1 MPALRNVSTAS
12 TKATLLRVDSLPTAL
27 YSNRMHS
34 FQSSELLIVLL
45 AATAIALLFERL
57 RLQAVLG
64 FLLAGAVIGPHGLGL
79 VSDLESVHALAEI
92 GMIFL
97 MLTIGLEFS
106 FERLQGLKKLAIV
119 GGSAQILLSIL
130 VSMGF
135 AYLAGWGPYQGFVLG
150 SVIALSST
158 AVVFRNLLD
167 RAELDSQHGRIAVA
181 ILVFQDL
188 AVGPLL
194 IFITS
199 FGQPGGSVALSVLL
213 SLVKA
218 AALVGVLLLLSR
230 SVFPRI
236 MRWIALS
243 RSREIFLLAT
253 VLVCFGSSWLSAQLG
268 LSAALGAFFAG
279 IMLANTDYHHQI
291 AGEITPF
298 RHIFVSIFFISIG
311 LLFDAPFVVTHAAT
325 VVPLVGLVLFVN
337 WILLTG
343 IVLAF
348 GFSPRVAVVTGIIL
362 SQIGEFSFLLLETA
376 KKGGMVTDYFY
387 QNILSAAVLT
397 ILLTPLL
404 FNLVPGLMRL
414 TAKIPFF
421 GLAPDR
427 DGREERKKTRLLKNH
442 IVLCGYGTAGQ
453 DLAAALLLEGIPF
466 VVVEMNPHNI
476 RRAREHNLN
485 VIYGDVL
492 NEAVL
497 KEVALDKAKAIVVS
511 FGESSSVAQVVRSIR
526 RMGTD
531 AMIVIRARYE
541 RDVAWLY
548 ELGADVVVMEELEVS
563 AELLRVILGHL
574 EMDPSVIKTHLE
586 RIRAR
591 KEFLVEQNIL
601 KKLR

>member
-1 MPALRNVSTAS
+1 
-12 TKATLLRVDSLPTAL
+12 
-27 YSNRMHS
+27 MHS
-34 FQSSELLIVLL
+34 VQSTELLIVLV
-45 AATAIALLFERL
+45 AATAIALVFERL

-79 VSDLESVHALAEI
+79 LSDLDRIHGLAEI

-106 FERLQGLKKLAIV
+106 FERLQGLKRLAIL

-130 VSMGF
+130 VSAGF
-135 AYLAGWGPYQGFVLG
+135 ARLMGWSLYQGFVLG

-167 RAELDSQHGRIAVA
+167 RAELDTQHGRIAVA

-199 FGQPGGSVALSVLL
+199 FGGPADSMLQAVLL
-213 SLVKA
+213 SLGKA
-218 AALVGVLLLLSR
+218 AVLLGALLAVSR
-230 SVFPRI
+230 FFLPRL

-243 RSREIFLLAT
+243 KSREIFLLST
-253 VLVCFGSSWLSAQLG
+253 VLLCFGASWLSAELG

-279 IMLANTDYHHQI
+279 LMLANTDYHHQI

-311 LLFDAPFVVTHAAT
+311 LLFDVPFVVSNALT
-325 VVPLVGLVLFVN
+325 VFPLVGLVLFVN
-337 WILLTG
+337 WIVITLV
-343 IVLAF
+343 VLAF
-348 GFSPRVAVVTGIIL
+348 GYSPRVAVVTGIIL

-376 KKGGMVTDYFY
+376 KNGGMIAWDFY
-387 QNILSAAVLT
+387 QNILSAAVIT
-397 ILLTPLL
+397 IFLTPFL
-404 FNLVPGLMRL
+404 FNFVPILMRL
-414 TAKIPFF
+414 TAKIPLF
-421 GLAPDR
+421 GLAPEEAGRADR
-427 DGREERKKTRLLKNH
+427 KNSRLLRNH

-453 DLAAALLLEGIPF
+453 DLAAALLLENIPF
-466 VVVEMNPHNI
+466 VVVEMNPQNI
-476 RRAREHNLN
+476 RRAREHGLQ
-485 VIYGDVL
+485 VVYGDAL

-497 KEVALDKAKAIVVS
+497 KEVAIDKAKAIVVS
-511 FGESSSVAQVVRSIR
+511 FGESSSAAQIVRGVR
-526 RMGTD
+526 RLAPQT
-531 AMIVIRARYE
+531 MIVIRARYE
-541 RDVAWLY
+541 RDVAWMY

-563 AELLRVILGHL
+563 AELLRAILGHL
-574 EMDPSVIKTHLE
+574 GLEPTLIKTHLD

-601 KKLR
+601 KKLK